1 MRRWGLV
8 LAALMLSLSVFTSCT
23 GPTAQEQQPSHPAA
37 SSQSTP
43 LPSPSGAE
51 STPVAEAQEQELSVT
66 LTANGQEFEAVIYDN
81 PSARAFIQLLPLSA
95 EMEELNGN
103 EKYYYFEDPLPADSQ
118 AMQSIQAGDLMLY
131 GDDCFVLFYEDFET
145 PYSYTPLGKIQNPEG
160 LKEALGTGNIQV
172 ALTQ

>member
-1 MRRWGLV
+1 MRRWGLA

-23 GPTAQEQQPSHPAA
+23 GPTAQEPSQPAA

-51 STPVAEAQEQELSVT
+51 SAPIAETQEQEITIT

-81 PSARAFIQLLPLSA
+81 PSARAFIQLLPLSV

-118 AMQSIQAGDLMLY
+118 AVQSIQAGDLMLY
-131 GDDCFVLFYEDFET
+131 GDNCFVLFYEDFKT
-145 PYSYTPLGKIQNPEG
+145 PYSYTPLGKIQNPAG

-172 ALTQ
+172 AIKQ